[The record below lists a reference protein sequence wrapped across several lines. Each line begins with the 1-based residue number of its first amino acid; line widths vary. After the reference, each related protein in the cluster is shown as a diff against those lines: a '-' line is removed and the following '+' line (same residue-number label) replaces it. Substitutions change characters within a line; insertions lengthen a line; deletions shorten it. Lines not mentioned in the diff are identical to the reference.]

1 MGQGV
6 RAPGGWQGGRVIR
19 LTIADKD
26 VSCLCVEHVHVSS
39 RRPPSNIDKGVRT
52 VSQGGRAV
60 VKANALGV
68 AATCIKYF
76 IFY

>member
-1 MGQGV
+1 MGNSYNVG
-6 RAPGGWQGGRVIR
+6 
-19 LTIADKD
+19 LTKGYREGICCTLVLSKD
-26 VSCLCVEHVHVSS
+26 MHMYSVSS

-68 AATCIKYF
+68 AATCIKYV